1 MKRLFAVLILVL
13 LVAGM
18 GFARGQ
24 QLAEERFAFLLKPL
38 SNEYWQTMKD
48 GVEAWGRA
56 NNIIINVYAVDH
68 EENFAGQLA
77 QLEDIVR
84 REYSGIGVAPLSPV
98 NLISGIV
105 AANRAGIPVTNVDER
120 VDFAQLRAA
129 GGHMISNYTTDNIS
143 VGRTGG
149 EFIARNVPRGSKVAI
164 IQGTGGNLTS
174 RQRSEGAEAA
184 MRAAGLDVVA
194 IQPADWDR
202 MRAMDVATNIMLA
215 HPDIAAFYC
224 ANDTM
229 ALGVL
234 QAVINAGR
242 HPAVLVV
249 GTDAV
254 PGAVESVRTG
264 GLAATVGQDPVGIG
278 IACLQDLVQ
287 AARQG
292 FTFNPQAEIPVR
304 YIDSFL
310 VAREGMR

>member
-1 MKRLFAVLILVL
+1 
-13 LVAGM
+13 
-18 GFARGQ
+18 
-24 QLAEERFAFLLKPL
+24 
-38 SNEYWQTMKD
+38 MKD
-48 GVEAWGRA
+48 GVAQWGRE
-56 NNIIINVYAVDH
+56 NNVIINVYAVDS
-68 EENFAGQLA
+68 EENFTGQLS

-84 REYSGIGVAPLSPV
+84 KEYSGIGVAPLSPV
-98 NLISGIV
+98 NLINGIV
-105 AANRAGIPVTNVDER
+105 SANRRGIPVTNVDER
-120 VDFAQLRAA
+120 VDFDQLRAA

-149 EFIARNVPRGSKVAI
+149 EFIVRNIPRGSKAAI

-174 RQRSEGAEAA
+174 RQRSEGAETA
-184 MRAAGLDVVA
+184 MRAAGIEVVA

-202 MRAMDVATNIMLA
+202 MRAMDVATNIMQA
-215 HPDIAAFYC
+215 HPDLRAFYC

-242 HPAVLVV
+242 QDQIIVV

-254 PGAVESVRTG
+254 PGAVESVRAG

-278 IACLQDLVQ
+278 IACLEDLIR
-287 AARQG
+287 ANRSG
-292 FTFNPQAEIPVR
+292 FTFDPAREIPVR

-310 VAREGMR
+310 VARDGMR